1 MKPRATSKAMGT
13 TSGTDIVIGDATE
26 TEIGLVA
33 VELLASRLCHDLIG
47 PVGAIGNG
55 LELLAEELSRFAG
68 ETVTLV
74 TRSAERTAAMLALF
88 RAAFGASGGQPGF
101 GLGDAQRVMADVLAG
116 GKITL
121 DWPEEGEAGPL
132 GAAKLVLVMLL
143 VASETLPRGG
153 RVAVRTSQDRDF
165 FATVTASGV
174 GVRLTPELRAALDP
188 KAAATGLST
197 RSIHAYFA
205 AHLCRRQRATL
216 RVDAGT
222 DAVTLTLQ
230 LPADPAG

>member
-1 MKPRATSKAMGT
+1 M
-13 TSGTDIVIGDATE
+13 GDATQ

-55 LELLAEELSRFAG
+55 LELLAEESSRFAG

-88 RAAFGASGGQPGF
+88 RATFGASGGQPGF

-121 DWPEEGEAGPL
+121 DWPEETEAGPL

-153 RVAVRTSQDRDF
+153 RIAVRTSQNRDF
-165 FATVTASGV
+165 SATVTASGV

>member
-1 MKPRATSKAMGT
+1 MGT
-13 TSGTDIVIGDATE
+13 TSGTSTVTSEATQ
-26 TEIGLVA
+26 TEIGLAA

-55 LELLAEELSRFAG
+55 LELLAEESSRFAG

-88 RAAFGASGGQPGF
+88 RAAFGAAGGQPGF
-101 GLGDAQRVMADVLAG
+101 GLGDAQRVIADALAG

-121 DWPEEGEAGPL
+121 DWPEETEAGPL

-143 VASETLPRGG
+143 VATETLPRGG
-153 RVAVRTSQDRDF
+153 RIAVRTSQDRDF

-188 KAAATGLST
+188 TAAAASLST

-216 RVDAGT
+216 RVDAAA